1 MGIQQK
7 QGRYHHGALRRAL
20 LDAALQLATERGPG
34 GFTLREVARQA
45 GVSHAA
51 PYAHFADKAALIE
64 ALAVE
69 QFTALRDAL
78 QEARTR
84 TEGGPLEK
92 LRAVGVAYVRFAI
105 EHVAAFRFMY
115 WPDVRHPTRTEP
127 SRDLR
132 GEAALRF
139 WRREGKV
146 EEAANAAYQ
155 VLVEAIVEC
164 QQVGLIAPGDPAPF
178 ALTAWCT
185 VHGLAALL
193 LNNLQSSEEEA
204 GAQAERIAQI
214 VTGTLAQGLLS
225 R

>member
-1 MGIQQK
+1 MKVQQK
-7 QGRYHHGALRRAL
+7 QGSYHHGALRRAL
-20 LDAALQLATERGPG
+20 LDAALQLATERGLG

-51 PYAHFADKAALIE
+51 PYAHFVDKAALIE

-78 QEARTR
+78 QDARTR
-84 TEGGPLEK
+84 TDGSPLEQ
-92 LRAVGVAYVRFAI
+92 LRAIGVAYVRFAI

-115 WPDVRHPTRTEP
+115 WPDLRHTARTGP
-127 SRDLR
+127 SQDLR
-132 GEAALRF
+132 GEAALRI
-139 WRREGKV
+139 WKREGQV

-155 VLVEAIVEC
+155 VLVGAIVDC
-164 QQVGLIAPGDPAPF
+164 QQAGLIAPGDPAPL

-193 LNNLQSSEEEA
+193 LNNLPSEEEA
-204 GAQAERIAQI
+204 GAQAERMALI
-214 VTGTLAQGLLS
+214 VTGTLAQGLLA